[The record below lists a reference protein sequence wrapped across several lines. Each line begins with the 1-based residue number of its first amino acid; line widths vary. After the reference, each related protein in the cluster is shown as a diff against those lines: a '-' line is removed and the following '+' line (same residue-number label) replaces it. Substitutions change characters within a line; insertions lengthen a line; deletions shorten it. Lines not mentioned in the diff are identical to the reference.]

1 MLICNNLN
9 KHILAKTILSSVITT
24 FYFSPTLLQ
33 AQALEEIIVTAQRRE
48 QSLQE
53 VPISIETYS
62 GAEITRQGY
71 RDINDLA
78 VFSPTVNM
86 NQIDLHSNTLAIRG
100 FGSTGFNVTLES
112 AVPIF
117 LDGVHLS
124 RRGQFH
130 TAFMDVESVEVLKG
144 PQPVYFGQNAIAG
157 AINVRTR
164 RPTPEWEGN
173 LNIELGNN
181 STHEVN
187 AGAGGPLTDTLGM
200 RIAGTYEDSSGY
212 LKDIVTGVKLP
223 AYENYGGRF
232 TLQWQPNERLSV
244 LAKIE
249 GSVVEK
255 DPTSANICD
264 TGGEIIFGLRGPLQ
278 QPRSA
283 GFNIGNERSVFVD
296 PPRGAGWNTP
306 HETIGPCNSG
316 NQGMSEHGPY
326 LQPPDYI
333 RLGSSG
339 AIAYGLMDVRNAAEG
354 FTAANGNRGING
366 YDYNKMWQSLVEI
379 NYQLGNEI
387 DITWTN
393 AYVDTNQNYVRDNG
407 GSPFLSNLQTKDID
421 QTQMSSELRLS
432 SPTGGTFEW
441 MVAGFVQIQDLD
453 TFASSL
459 RTTPRDGQRF
469 NNAWEDVESRAILG
483 NITFNFLDNR
493 AAIDV
498 GARYSDVEKTTYI
511 RGVGNTW
518 VYDVMPCNPATINTS
533 IPPTL
538 QDIASCSG
546 VHPNAVRVPAALA
559 NVYVAGADLNN
570 LWTTRY
576 GAVRAV
582 PPNWLPSSASA
593 VGLTKS
599 EFYPQSTDLNN
610 PNSGNTNGPILGEF
624 DTTELD
630 PQIVLRYRPTDDM
643 SVYAKWA
650 TAFKSGGFDT
660 GTSTIETS
668 IIGFGYAPEFAET
681 YEIGAKG
688 TIMDGRGRYE
698 LALFQVDITNLQLS
712 VSTPSLD
719 DPFANINAGAQRV
732 RGLEFNT
739 VFAVSEQLRVGLGG
753 ALLDG
758 EMRNFDNA
766 PCTLTELFLAAETGC
781 DPVTETIDRSGQEA
795 AKSPDWKFIFDATYW
810 MPVFNSHKVS
820 FNAKAYY
827 SDGYLP
833 SANDTA
839 PAVKMETH
847 GDVNLSLGYGD
858 MDEVWSVKLWAR
870 NILGAREKY
879 IAENDLTREG
889 LILINRSKTNY
900 ATYGVGL
907 DYNFF

>member
-1 MLICNNLN
+1 MNRLISLKAQLCPL
-9 KHILAKTILSSVITT
+9 IFTILV
-24 FYFSPTLLQ
+24 SPEMLQ
-33 AQALEEIIVTAQRRE
+33 AQVLEEIIVTAQRRE

-62 GAEITRQGY
+62 GEELIRQGY

-86 NQIDLHSNTLAIRG
+86 DQSDIHANSLAIRG

-124 RRGQFH
+124 RRGQYH

-173 LNIELGNN
+173 LNIEFGNN

-187 AGAGGPLTDTLGM
+187 AGAGGPVTDTLAL
-200 RIAGTYEDSSGY
+200 RLAGTYEDSSGY
-212 LKDIVTGVKLP
+212 MKDIITGDKLP

-232 TLQWQPNERLSV
+232 TLQWQPSEQLSV

-264 TGGEIIFGLRGPLQ
+264 TGGEIIFGLRGSLE
-278 QPRSA
+278 QPQSK
-283 GFNIGNERSVFVD
+283 GFNIGNERSVLVD

-306 HETIGPCNSG
+306 HETIGDCNSG
-316 NQGMSEHGPY
+316 NQAISEHGPY
-326 LQPPDYI
+326 LQPPDNI
-333 RLGSSG
+333 RYGASG
-339 AIAYGLMDVRNAAEG
+339 AISYGLMDVRDAAEG

-366 YDYNKMWQSLVEI
+366 YDYNEMWQSLVEF
-379 NYQLGNEI
+379 NYILGNEI

-421 QTQMSSELRLS
+421 QTQMSSELRLT

-441 MVAGFVQIQDLD
+441 MVAGFIQKQDMD

-459 RTTPRDGQRF
+459 RSTPRDGQRF
-469 NNAWEDVESRAILG
+469 NDAWEDVESRAILG

-498 GARYSDVEKTTYI
+498 GARYSNIEKTTYI
-511 RGVGNTW
+511 QGIGNTW
-518 VYDVMPCNPATINTS
+518 VFDVMPCNPATINTN
-533 IPPTL
+533 IAPTL
-538 QDIASCSG
+538 ADIASCSG
-546 VHPNAVRVPAALA
+546 VQPNAVRVPAALA

-576 GAVRAV
+576 GLVRAV

-599 EFYPQSTDLNN
+599 EFYPQSTSLDN
-610 PNSGNTNGPILGEF
+610 PNSGNTNGPILGDF
-624 DTTELD
+624 STTELD
-630 PQIVLRYRPTDDM
+630 PQIVLRYHPTDNI

-660 GTSTIETS
+660 GTTTIESS
-668 IIGFGYAPEFAET
+668 IVGFGYAPEFAET

-698 LALFQVDITNLQLS
+698 LALFQVDVTNLQLS
-712 VSTPSLD
+712 VSRPSLD
-719 DPFANINAGAQRV
+719 DPFANINAGAQRM
-732 RGLEFNT
+732 RGLELNT
-739 VFAVSEQLRVGLGG
+739 VYAVTDQLRIGLGG

-758 EMRNFDNA
+758 VMLDFDNA

-781 DPVTETIDRSGQEA
+781 DPVTQTIDRSGQEA
-795 AKSPDWKFIFDATYW
+795 AKSPDWKFIIDTTYW
-810 MPVFNSHKVS
+810 MPVFNTHKLT

-833 SANDTA
+833 DANDTT
-839 PAVKMETH
+839 PVVMMEKH
-847 GDVNLSLGYGD
+847 GDLNLSMNYGD
-858 MDEVWSVKLWAR
+858 MEDVWSVKLWAR

-879 IAENDLTREG
+879 IAKHDVTREG